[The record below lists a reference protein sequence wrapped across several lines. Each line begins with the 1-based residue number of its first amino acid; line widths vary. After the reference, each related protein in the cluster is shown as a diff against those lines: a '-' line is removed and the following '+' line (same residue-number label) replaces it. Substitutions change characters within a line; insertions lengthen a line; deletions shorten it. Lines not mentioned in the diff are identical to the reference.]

1 MYQHLTKQD
10 WIKQLN
16 LPEDYG
22 VDALLVAG
30 AGKRDNDEE
39 AFQKALKEFNIE
51 AQPKNIEKGFF
62 RNVVEF
68 ELEGK
73 RIWYD
78 IAYGGAYLSELITIA
93 CIFGSQRNI
102 LLGSCGGLQKHLS
115 AGDIIIPTY
124 TYGNESAT
132 RMYQRENT
140 DNKHYPDEKLSQE
153 IEKNIDNRYVVYRGP
168 VVTCQAMLAET
179 KEDVDTWQKENY
191 LAVEMESSTL
201 FAVSNHYNVPS
212 TAILHIADNLVKNE
226 LVGSD
231 EYLASKAYRY
241 ELREYKY
248 RLALNKLLSH
258 F

>member
-10 WIKQLN
+10 WLKQLN
-16 LPEDYG
+16 LPEDYT
-22 VDALLVAG
+22 VDAFLVAG
-30 AGKRDNDEE
+30 AGKRDNDEA
-39 AFQKALKEFNIE
+39 AFYNALAELNIV
-51 AQPKNIEKGFF
+51 ATPKNIEKGFF
-62 RNVVEF
+62 QNVVEF
-68 ELEGK
+68 ELNGK

-78 IAYGGAYLSELITIA
+78 IAYGGAYLSELTNIA
-93 CIFGSQRNI
+93 CILGSKKNI
-102 LLGSCGGLQKHLS
+102 LLGSCGGLQTNLS

-132 RMYQRENT
+132 RMYQRDVT
-140 DNKHYPDEKLSQE
+140 DNKHYPDEEFSKE
-153 IEKNIDNRYVVYRGP
+153 IEDNIDKKYTVYRGP
-168 VVTCQAMLAET
+168 VVTCQAMLGET
-179 KEDVDTWQKENY
+179 KEDVDNWQKDGY

-212 TAILHIADNLVKNE
+212 TAILHISDNLVKNE

-248 RLALNKLLSH
+248 GLAFGELLKL
-258 F
+258 

>member
-1 MYQHLTKQD
+1 MYQHLTKED
-10 WIKQLN
+10 WLNLLN
-16 LPEDYG
+16 LPEDYT
-22 VDALLVAG
+22 VDGFLVAG

-39 AFQKALKEFNIE
+39 AFHNALTELNIV
-51 AQPKNIEKGFF
+51 ATPKNIEKGFF

-68 ELEGK
+68 ELNGK

-78 IAYGGAYLSELITIA
+78 IAYGGAYLSELTNIA
-93 CIFGSQRNI
+93 CILGSKKNI
-102 LLGSCGGLQKHLS
+102 LLGSCGGLQANLS

-132 RMYQRENT
+132 RMYQRDVK
-140 DNKHYPDEKLSQE
+140 DNRHYPDEKLSKE
-153 IEKNIDNRYVVYRGP
+153 IEESIDKKYTVYRGP
-168 VVTCQAMLAET
+168 VVTCQAMLGET
-179 KEDVDTWQKENY
+179 KEDVDNWQKEGY

-212 TAILHIADNLVKNE
+212 TAILHISDNLVKNE

-248 RLALNKLLSH
+248 KVAFKELLKL
-258 F
+258 

>member
-1 MYQHLTKQD
+1 MYQHLTKDD
-10 WIKQLN
+10 WRKQLN
-16 LPEDYG
+16 LPEGYT

-30 AGKRDNDEE
+30 AGKRDNDEI
-39 AFQKALKEFNIE
+39 ALHNALTELNIE
-51 AQPKNIEKGFF
+51 VIPKNIEKGFF

-68 ELEGK
+68 ELNGK

-78 IAYGGAYLSELITIA
+78 IVYGGAYLSELATIA
-93 CIFGSQRNI
+93 CMLGSKKNI
-102 LLGSCGGLQKHLS
+102 LLGSCGGLQVNLS

-124 TYGNESAT
+124 TYGNESST
-132 RMYQRENT
+132 RMYQRNVSE
-140 DNKHYPDEKLSQE
+140 NKHYSDEKLCKE
-153 IEKNIDNRYVVYRGP
+153 FEKSIDKKYAVFRGP
-168 VVTCQAMLAET
+168 VVTCQGMLGET
-179 KEDVDTWQKENY
+179 KEDVDNWQKEGY

-248 RLALNKLLSH
+248 KLAIEKLLS
-258 F
+258 